1 MGATYGIRLSRLH
14 LVHLPRGAPHR
25 VEHMTRILIASSLH
39 GPDGKTI
46 PISLETQQRVSGDL
60 EIVMKAIARK
70 AWARGFETGILT
82 GAAFV
87 GLVLLILH

>member
-1 MGATYGIRLSRLH
+1 
-14 LVHLPRGAPHR
+14 
-25 VEHMTRILIASSLH
+25 MTRILIASSLH
-39 GPDGKTI
+39 DPDGKTI
-46 PISLETQQRVSGDL
+46 PISPDTQQRVSGDL
-60 EIVMKAIARK
+60 EMVMKAIARK

>member
-1 MGATYGIRLSRLH
+1 MD
-14 LVHLPRGAPHR
+14 
-25 VEHMTRILIASSLH
+25 
-39 GPDGKTI
+39 PDGKTI
-46 PISLETQQRVSGDL
+46 PVSPDTQQRVSGDL
-60 EIVMKAIARK
+60 EMVMKAIARK

>member
-1 MGATYGIRLSRLH
+1 MGATYEIRLSYLH
-14 LVHLPRGAPHR
+14 PVHLPRGAPHR
-25 VEHMTRILIASSLH
+25 VEHMTRILIASSLP
-39 GPDGKTI
+39 GPDEKTI
-46 PISLETQQRVSGDL
+46 PISPDTQHRVSADL
-60 EIVMKAIARK
+60 EMVMKAIARK